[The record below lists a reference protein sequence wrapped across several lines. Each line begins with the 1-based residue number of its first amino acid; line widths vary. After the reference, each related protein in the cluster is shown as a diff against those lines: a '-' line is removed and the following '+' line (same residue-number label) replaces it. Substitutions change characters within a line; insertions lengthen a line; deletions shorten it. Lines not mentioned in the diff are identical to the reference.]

1 MTDNKKNN
9 NARESGKDGDV
20 GGKNLKGILFLSI
33 RGDRKSPC
41 EIMKLLLFQVFKKQ
55 I

>member
-33 RGDRKSPC
+33 RETEKALV
-41 EIMKLLLFQVFKKQ
+41 KL
-55 I
+55 